1 VFPAKTPEV
10 ALFCGGTTGVVF
22 PGVLVPGFFVPGT
35 AGEAFGVAGAGKD
48 VVGSES
54 VITELSCGGW
64 YANTPVTAVAVP
76 VTKRITLR
84 NISKHPLFNYHGRQR
99 LHHEIYFLEYQLF

>member
-1 VFPAKTPEV
+1 VFVVFPAKTPEV
-10 ALFCGGTTGVVF
+10 ALFCGGVRGVGTAV
-22 PGVLVPGFFVPGT
+22 GFFEPGA

-48 VVGSES
+48 VGGSES
-54 VITELSCGGW
+54 VNTELSCGGW

-76 VTKRITLR
+76 VTKRIALR
-84 NISKHPLFNYHGRQR
+84 NIGKHPFFNYHERQR